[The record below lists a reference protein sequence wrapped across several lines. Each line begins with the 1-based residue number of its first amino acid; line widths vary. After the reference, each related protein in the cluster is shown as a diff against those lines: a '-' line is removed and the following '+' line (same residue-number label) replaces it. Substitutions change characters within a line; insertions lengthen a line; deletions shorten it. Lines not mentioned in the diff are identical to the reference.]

1 MRATLSIVSCTQYRI
16 PGWLVFQKLMVLAN
30 MLQPLKAMRFTTMAE
45 LVDHN
50 PPHRFSLCPGEYCS
64 HQDLAFAEDEVIWSL
79 SDTVHAEG
87 FTMISFAKLSS
98 LDTHLAGYAHRHR
111 HSEGQSGH
119 ARSRGVSRF
128 SDSELQEHPW
138 LSAFQSASV
147 PARLGVS
154 EHAQRATR
162 PHAEAL
168 PQLLTLDEQQI
179 HEAWEELRSTRE
191 AWNANLQPLGEDFA
205 VSLRGGAWTRQH
217 RGVAADAVLA
227 TASSDLGKAF
237 LRAFGEPKSAS
248 FSLLAY
254 DHIATLLGQEWC
266 ARRQH
271 FCNIWQLRGR
281 AVSAFSPADIEAY
294 VPSPAWTALMTRLT
308 ADDAAFSRASALHG
322 YVPRVVGGPASSSS
336 ALPVV

>member
-1 MRATLSIVSCTQYRI
+1 MHVPVEYPGSQTPSCRSILGSVLSRA
-16 PGWLVFQKLMVLAN
+16 P
-30 MLQPLKAMRFTTMAE
+30 
-45 LVDHN
+45 
-50 PPHRFSLCPGEYCS
+50 
-64 HQDLAFAEDEVIWSL
+64 
-79 SDTVHAEG
+79 
-87 FTMISFAKLSS
+87 
-98 LDTHLAGYAHRHR
+98 
-111 HSEGQSGH
+111 
-119 ARSRGVSRF
+119 VSR
-128 SDSELQEHPW
+128 PG
-138 LSAFQSASV
+138 
-147 PARLGVS
+147 LGVS

-162 PHAEAL
+162 PDAEAL
-168 PQLLTLDEQQI
+168 PQLLTLNEQQI

-191 AWNANLQPLGEDFA
+191 AWNANLQPSGEDFA
-205 VSLRGGAWTRQH
+205 GQPSWRSLETRQH

-254 DHIATLLGQEWC
+254 NHIATLLGQEWC

-271 FCNIWQLRGR
+271 FCNIWQLRRPRCECFFTSGPLR
-281 AVSAFSPADIEAY
+281 AMSPL
-294 VPSPAWTALMTRLT
+294 PAWTALMTRLT